1 MDAVFLK
8 LFNMS
13 VAASWLILA
22 VIGLRLL
29 LRRAPRWLLC
39 ALWAIVAVRLICP
52 LSIESSLSLIPSAET
67 LSTTAVRYAQE
78 PAIDS
83 GVRFI
88 DSTLNPI
95 ISESFAPAPG
105 ASVNPLHIW
114 MSVAG
119 GAWGIG
125 LIGMLGYALVSFLRI
140 RGKLRE
146 AIPLRDKIWL
156 CDAVKSPFILGV
168 LRPRIYLSSG
178 TEEEQMKYILVHEQA
193 HLKRGDHWW
202 KPLGYML
209 LAIYWFNPLVWLAYI
224 LLCRDIE
231 MACDEKAIKEMN
243 LQEKKAYSDALVSCS
258 MQRRLVMACPLA
270 FGEVGVKERV
280 TKVLSYKKPAFW
292 VIMASIVVCVVM
304 AVCFLTNPRNDTF
317 DIKIVVPAGGE
328 QTFYY
333 SEEEISP
340 TGKTI
345 TLSSGEGLGDTEV
358 VLKSMDVM
366 EENTYKPTYMTPGMP
381 VKMDVKKGAW
391 FKIGVAVSNPTEED
405 MIVYVRAK
413 GVTVRIADPAAAEVE
428 EKDNSYESVGDED
441 TPAFID
447 GEGDSPKNQG
457 YESLDAAI
465 TAAILGQNASSYL
478 DSYDFACCDFVT
490 LEEMSATPVVGDK
503 THTIVL
509 YGWVL
514 YQQYAIDKV
523 GIKDLAGSHIPVAL
537 TFELNEN
544 GYQLKE
550 YWQPRDGSYYV
561 SDVRSKFPA
570 HIVDDGLDSQKYII
584 RQIQSCYKQ
593 AIEFSGL
600 DTDAVIGKLLDTICS
615 SPATSSN
622 PQDYIDAHS
631 WEYRELL
638 YYGGF
643 TLQYCFKR
651 FDDGNETGLEGKVMA
666 VVCEDLLQTKDK
678 LPADAGTAETG
689 QFWYDTLLAH
699 ASNMVEPYLDPDKRD
714 AIFAH

>member
-1 MDAVFLK
+1 MDTVFLK

-13 VAASWLILA
+13 IAASWLIIT
-22 VIGLRLL
+22 VIVLRLL
-29 LRRAPRWLLC
+29 LKKAPRWLLC

-52 LSIESSLSLIPSAET
+52 FSLESSLSLIPSAET

-88 DSTLNPI
+88 DNTLNPI
-95 ISESFAPAPG
+95 IGESFAPAPG

-119 GAWGIG
+119 ILWGIG
-125 LIGMLGYALVSFLRI
+125 FLGMLGYALVSFWRI
-140 RGKLRE
+140 RGKVRE
-146 AIPLRDKIWL
+146 AIPLRDNIWL

-168 LRPRIYLSSG
+168 LRPRIYLSSD
-178 TEEEQMKYILVHEQA
+178 TEEAQMKYVLVHEQA
-193 HLKRGDHWW
+193 HLKRRDHWW
-202 KPLGYML
+202 KPLGYLL
-209 LAIYWFNPLVWLAYI
+209 LAVYWFNPLVWAAYI

-231 MACDEKAIKEMN
+231 IACDEKAIKEMN
-243 LQEKKAYSDALVSCS
+243 LLEKKAYSNALVSCS
-258 MQRRLVMACPLA
+258 MQRRMIMACPLA

-280 TKVLSYKKPAFW
+280 TNVLNYKKPAFW
-292 VIMASIVVCVVM
+292 VIMAAIVVCVVM
-304 AVCFLTNPRNDTF
+304 AICFLTNPQNNTY

-340 TGKTI
+340 AGKTI

-358 VLKSMDVM
+358 VLKPMDVM

-391 FKIGVAVSNPTEED
+391 FKIGVAMSNPTEED

-413 GVTVRIADPAAAEVE
+413 GVTVRIADPAATEVE
-428 EKDNSYESVGDED
+428 EMDNSHELEGNENVPD
-441 TPAFID
+441 TPSETDKA
-447 GEGDSPKNQG
+447 GDRGP
-457 YESLDAAI
+457 ESLDAAI
-465 TAAILGQNASSYL
+465 YAAILEQNSSPYP
-478 DSYDFACCDFVT
+478 DSFDVVCCDFVT
-490 LEEMSATPVVGDK
+490 LEELSATPLVGDE
-503 THTIVL
+503 THTIIL
-509 YGWVL
+509 YGWEL
-514 YQQYAIDKV
+514 YQQYAIDET
-523 GIKDLAGSHIPVAL
+523 GIQLVRGSHVPVSL
-537 TFELNEN
+537 TFELDEN

-561 SDVRSKFPA
+561 SDVRSKFPS
-570 HIVDDGLDSQKYII
+570 HIADDGLDSQKYIT
-584 RQIQSCYKQ
+584 QQMQSCYRQ

-600 DTDAVIGKLLDTICS
+600 DTDAVVGNLLDTICS
-615 SPATSSN
+615 SPAASSN
-622 PQDYIDAHS
+622 PQDYIGAHF

-651 FDDGNETGLEGKVMA
+651 FGNGNETGLEGKVMA
-666 VVCEDLLQTKDK
+666 VVCEELLQTKGK
-678 LPADAGTAETG
+678 LPADADTAETG
-689 QFWYDTLLAH
+689 QFWYDTLFAH
-699 ASNMVEPYLDPDKRD
+699 ASNMVEPYLDPDIRD